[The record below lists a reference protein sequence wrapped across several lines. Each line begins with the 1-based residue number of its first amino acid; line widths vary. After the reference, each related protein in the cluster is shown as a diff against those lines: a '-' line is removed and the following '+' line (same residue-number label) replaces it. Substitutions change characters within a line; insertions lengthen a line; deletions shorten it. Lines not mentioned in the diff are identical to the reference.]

1 MSNILYDVEFVPSS
15 HINVGIKTTDFGPA
29 VDCRDCNGVLFIL
42 SGDSEGLDKGTSGTL
57 RAQCS
62 TDSAAGGTWA
72 SYGSSV
78 AVYSTRVA
86 GIKGMRVLD
95 VFNPRKP
102 YLRAAWSGTTGDVSL
117 VSMKYGMRKPGSTA
131 SRDTATVVS
140 ALVNT
145 S

>member
-1 MSNILYDVEFVPSS
+1 MNMLYDIELVPSS
-15 HINVGIKTTDFGPA
+15 HINIGVLTTDFGPS
-29 VDCRDCNGVLFIL
+29 VDMRDAEGCLFIL

-95 VFNPRKP
+95 VYKPTKP
-102 YLRAAWSGTTGDVSL
+102 YIRAAWSGTTGNVSL
-117 VSMKYGMRKPGSTA
+117 VSMKYGVRKPGSTHL
-131 SRDTATVVS
+131 RDTATVVS

>member
-1 MSNILYDVEFVPSS
+1 MSHNMLYDIELVPSS
-15 HINVGIKTTDFGPA
+15 HINVGVLTTDFGPA

-62 TDSAAGGTWA
+62 TDSAGTFV
-72 SYGSSV
+72 SYGSSI

-95 VFNPRKP
+95 VYKP
-102 YLRAAWSGTTGDVSL
+102 TRPWIRAAWSGTTGDVSL
-117 VSMKYGMRKPGSTA
+117 VSMKYGLRKPGSTHH
-131 SRDTATVVS
+131 RDTATVVS
-140 ALVNT
+140 GLVNT